1 MSFFGNLSS
10 LFDPQRVGK
19 GQRGTNQPG
28 KPQPQSQG
36 PQAKQK
42 AAKPNQ
48 QQPPQSKQSP
58 RPGQTQPQPQGGAK
72 PAQSTQPNRPPQ
84 SAQPQ
89 ALSSAENQAM
99 LREAQ
104 AKAREIIV
112 EAKDEALVIKS
123 QAEKQAR
130 ELNRQLEDQQRSID
144 VKLDRLDARL
154 NQMDRKEQEVE
165 KSREE
170 IEKLRQDLE
179 AQRLKTMEKLEKV
192 SGLTRDQAKK
202 MLLEGVEK
210 KAVQE
215 MAQLIRQKEEEA
227 RETAEEK
234 VREILIDSM
243 KHGATDYVPEY
254 TVSTVTLPSE
264 EAKGKIIGKS
274 GRNIHAFERYTGVDV
289 DLDTSPTEVRLSC
302 FDPVRREIARIA
314 LERLIKDGRIQ
325 PTRIEEVVNKVRQE
339 MDKIT
344 LEAGRNLCHDVGVYN
359 LPTDLMR
366 MLGKFKYRFSYGQNL
381 IAHTLEETKIGMK
394 LASEMG
400 ADVNVVKLG
409 CLLHD
414 IGKVSEEA
422 EGSHVEL
429 GVKIAKKFGMPQSVI
444 DCIAQHHEDEPFT
457 GIDQVLV
464 YIADAI
470 SGARPG
476 ARYENYDEYVERL
489 HKLEDIAT
497 AYPEVRQ
504 AYAIQAGREI
514 RVILDPDQSKDNDV
528 KVLSM
533 KIRDEIKNNV
543 TYPGTVTVTVLRETR
558 AQQVAA

>member
-10 LFDPQRVGK
+10 LFGPQKPGSAVQPPK
-19 GQRGTNQPG
+19 PG
-28 KPQPQSQG
+28 KPQGAPGIQSRPLKPGITPPKPQPITKAGSAQAHPAAKSNQLSVKP
-36 PQAKQK
+36 PQAP
-42 AAKPNQ
+42 AAPAIN
-48 QQPPQSKQSP
+48 PA
-58 RPGQTQPQPQGGAK
+58 PGIT
-72 PAQSTQPNRPPQ
+72 STE
-84 SAQPQ
+84 AQ
-89 ALSSAENQAM
+89 ALF
-99 LREAQ
+99 RESQ

-112 EAKDEALVIKS
+112 EAKDEALAIRSK
-123 QAEKQAR
+123 AEKESR
-130 ELNRQLEDQQRSID
+130 EASRMLEEQQRSLD
-144 VKLDRLDARL
+144 NKLDRLDSQL
-154 NQMDRKEQEVE
+154 NQLAQKEQN
-165 KSREE
+165 
-170 IEKLRQDLE
+170 
-179 AQRLKTMEKLEKV
+179 LEKDKQAIQKLQTTV
-192 SGLTRDQAKK
+192 EESRQQVLDRLEKISGMTRDEAKSL
-202 MLLEGVEK
+202 LLEGVET
-210 KAVQE
+210 KATQE

-227 RETAEEK
+227 KNEAEEK
-234 VREILIDSM
+234 VKDILIDAM

-302 FDPVRREIARIA
+302 FDPVRREIGRIA

-325 PTRIEEVVNKVRQE
+325 PTRIEEVVDKVRQE
-339 MDKIT
+339 LDKIT
-344 LEAGRNLCHDVGVYN
+344 FEAGKKLCHDVGIYN

-381 IAHTLEETKIGMK
+381 IAHTLEETRIGMK

-400 ADVNVVKLG
+400 ADVNIVKLG

-429 GVKIAKKFGMPQSVI
+429 GVKIAKKYGMPQSVI

-457 GIDQVLV
+457 GIEQVLV

-476 ARYENYDEYVERL
+476 ARYENYEEYVERL
-489 HKLEDIAT
+489 QKLEAFAT
-497 AYPEVRQ
+497 AYPEVKQ
-504 AYAIQAGREI
+504 AYAIQAGREV
-514 RVILDPDQSKDNDV
+514 RVILDPEQSKDDDV
-528 KVLSM
+528 KVLSQ
-533 KIRDEIKNNV
+533 KIRDEIKEKM

-558 AQQVAA
+558 AQQVAT

>member
-1 MSFFGNLSS
+1 MSFFGNLSN
-10 LFDPQRVGK
+10 LFDSQRPNKQKRPGAQPQR
-19 GQRGTNQPG
+19 P
-28 KPQPQSQG
+28 
-36 PQAKQK
+36 
-42 AAKPNQ
+42 
-48 QQPPQSKQSP
+48 
-58 RPGQTQPQPQGGAK
+58 
-72 PAQSTQPNRPPQ
+72 
-84 SAQPQ
+84 AQPQ
-89 ALSSAENQAM
+89 ATKPVKPAHPAQVQRQAQSPGSQKPGQPGTAQAKPQRNLAPNAHQPNQSTVTTNSAENQAIA
-99 LREAQ
+99 REAQ

-112 EAKDEALVIKS
+112 EAKDEALAIKS
-123 QAEKQAR
+123 QAEQRAR
-130 ELNRQLEDQQRSID
+130 EMGRQLEEQQRSID

-154 NQMDRKEQEVE
+154 GQMEQKENQLEKDRQELV
-165 KSREE
+165 KSRAELETKRQE
-170 IEKLRQDLE
+170 IIAR
-179 AQRLKTMEKLEKV
+179 LEKV
-192 SGLTRDQAKK
+192 AGLTKEQAKQ
-202 MLLEGVEK
+202 MLIEGVES
-210 KAVQE
+210 KATQE

-227 RETAEEK
+227 QETADEK
-234 VREILIDSM
+234 VREILVDAM

-274 GRNIHAFERYTGVDV
+274 GRNIHTFERYTGVDV

-302 FDPVRREIARIA
+302 FDPVRREVARIA

-339 MDKIT
+339 MDKVT
-344 LEAGRNLCHDVGVYN
+344 LDAGRNLCHDVGVYN
-359 LPTDLMR
+359 LPTDLMK
-366 MLGKFKYRFSYGQNL
+366 MLGKFKFRFSYGQNL
-381 IAHTLEETKIGMK
+381 IAHTMEETKIGMK
-394 LASEMG
+394 LAAELG

-414 IGKVSEEA
+414 IGKVSEES

-444 DCIAQHHEDEPFT
+444 DCIAQHHEDEPFS
-457 GIDQVLV
+457 GIEQVLV

-476 ARYENYDEYVERL
+476 ARYENYDEYVKRL
-489 HKLEDIAT
+489 TTLEDIAT

-514 RVILDPDQSKDNDV
+514 RVILDPEISKDNDV
-528 KVLSM
+528 KVLSL
-533 KIRDEIKNNV
+533 KIRDEVKDKV